1 VFDLVIGDDGGFALN
16 TFFFGRLALVSA
28 TEAIIYVKWRNLPD
42 SDREKLL
49 VHFRKHPEFENGE
62 MPRFVYDEADEDAA
76 TMKVQ
81 AFISEY
87 CRREGIDRDLI
98 QQGPRRPD

>member
-1 VFDLVIGDDGGFALN
+1 M
-16 TFFFGRLALVSA
+16 SA
-28 TEAIIYVKWRNLPD
+28 HEAIIYVKWRNLPD

-49 VHFRKHPEFENGE
+49 VYFRKHPEFENGE

-98 QQGPRRPD
+98 QQGPRPPA